1 MGLSIRNGFGYSHP
15 HKKDFNVELT
25 VPHSDSTENSS
36 NGDWERPSISAL
48 EADVAYF
55 NARLA
60 LLSKVPESPYQ
71 EAQLRAYKR
80 LEEVLQE
87 NLARLKGN
95 KKKRHGA

>member
-1 MGLSIRNGFGYSHP
+1 MPQSN
-15 HKKDFNVELT
+15 
-25 VPHSDSTENSS
+25 STEKGR

-87 NLARLKGN
+87 NLTRLKGN
-95 KKKRHGA
+95 RKKKIGA